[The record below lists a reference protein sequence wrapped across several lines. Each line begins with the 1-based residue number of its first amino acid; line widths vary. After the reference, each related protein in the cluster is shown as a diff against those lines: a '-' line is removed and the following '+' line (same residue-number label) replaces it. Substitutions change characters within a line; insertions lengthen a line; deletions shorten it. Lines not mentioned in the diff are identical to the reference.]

1 MRTLGVLA
9 LAFASGCA
17 VAAHEQRWTSVRMG
31 DVEVLSSHDDATTR
45 ERVEDL
51 IRFQS
56 VVSQLSPLMSN
67 APEHAT
73 TVYLFSNARA
83 YEPYKQHQKARGAM
97 IARPVA
103 NFVVLDDSDPAEAN
117 RRLYHEYTHLLQYAD
132 RGQTYPRWYLEGFAE
147 FMSTVEF
154 ARGEVRLGRIHPD
167 RAVLLRHT
175 DWLPFEQVVEW
186 DGGMDA
192 DERTVGLLYAQSWA
206 LVHFLEMGT
215 LSGFEDRRPQ
225 TQAYLRAYGAGTIP
239 ATAFVQSFGTEPNA
253 LENDLLKHVHR
264 AAAPYV
270 ARPESEF
277 EIDLQYTDPVELTT
291 GQVHTRLAELALE
304 LQDRGQD
311 AAYVLAESAVQLEP
325 QSARAHVVRA
335 RSLVDRAPDR
345 ALEHFSRASQLAPQ
359 DAVVALFHA
368 EFLLDSM
375 EENAGREQLSA
386 VSDLLNK
393 AGDARATA
401 SMSQGLRMRLLSQAQ
416 DHASAI
422 AALERAWSSNRADID
437 IGIRLAREHIDRGDP
452 KQGCDIIR
460 RLRLRPHLEPRQA
473 VIISKIQATCDR
485 TFSDEPPPRE
495 SGQPSEP
502 PPDEPASDPPSPP
515 KPEPGPGP
523 ELEPEPDP
531 SPESDQAP
539 ELQRPRGRGGHS

>member
-1 MRTLGVLA
+1 MRTLGLFA
-9 LAFASGCA
+9 SIFASGCA

-31 DVEVLSSHDDATTR
+31 DVEVLSSHDDETTR

-51 IRFQS
+51 ARFQS
-56 VVSQLSPLMSN
+56 VVSELSPLMSG

-73 TVYLFSNARA
+73 TVYLFGDARA
-83 YEPYKQHQKARGAM
+83 FEPYKQHQKARGAM

-167 RAVLLRHT
+167 RAVLLRHV

-215 LSGFEDRRPQ
+215 LSGFADRRAQ
-225 TQAYLRAYGAGTIP
+225 TEAYLRAYGAGTLP
-239 ATAFVQSFGTEPNA
+239 ATAFVQSFGAEPNA

-277 EIDLQYTDPVELTT
+277 EIEIEYSDPVELTR
-291 GQVHTRLAELALE
+291 GEVHTRLAELALE
-304 LQDRGQD
+304 LSDRGD
-311 AAYVLAESAVQLEP
+311 DVAYVLAESAVELEP
-325 QSARAHVVRA
+325 RSARAHVVRA
-335 RSLVDRAPDR
+335 RSLVNRAPQR
-345 ALEHFSRASQLAPQ
+345 ALEHFERASQLAPN

-368 EFLLDSM
+368 QFLLDSM
-375 EENAGREQLSA
+375 PDDADREQLSA
-386 VSDLLNK
+386 VSDLLGR
-393 AGDARATA
+393 AGETRATA
-401 SMSQGLRMRLLSQAQ
+401 SMSQGLRMRLLSRAR
-416 DHASAI
+416 DHANAI
-422 AALERAWSSNRADID
+422 AALERAWASNRANTD
-437 IGIRLAREHIDRGDP
+437 IGIRLAREHIARGDAV
-452 KQGCDIIR
+452 QGCEIVR
-460 RLRLRPHLEPRQA
+460 RLRLRPHLETRQG
-473 VIISKIQATCDR
+473 VILSKIHDTC
-485 TFSDEPPPRE
+485 TQSTPQPPGVPAPEDE
-495 SGQPSEP
+495 EP
-502 PPDEPASDPPSPP
+502 TTV
-515 KPEPGPGP
+515 EPGPAPDP
-523 ELEPEPDP
+523 EPSSAPPEPEAAPD
-531 SPESDQAP
+531 EQQAP
-539 ELQRPRGRGGHS
+539 ELQRPKGAGSIPERLSRR